1 MVNSRGSWMKGVCK
15 FSVFF
20 FLQLFSKSKVFS
32 KESFK
37 NLILSNF
44 PGWINWTSQ
53 TETQED
59 GCIHVSYDSDTRSP
73 LPGSIYGTHFYS
85 RTCSPWGSGW
95 TSPPVA
101 VRVGR
106 KSRWASLSLR
116 LCPLGD
122 PGPEKAETWS
132 RDGPSTYPSQYA
144 QTCLGPWARP
154 CGEMRPFFFHWCWP
168 RRHGFGSM
176 YVLLS
181 EPCYYLTGEM
191 GSASSK
197 SYYLLGWP

>member
-1 MVNSRGSWMKGVCK
+1 MVNIRRSWMKGVRE
-15 FSVFF
+15 FSVFY

-44 PGWINWTSQ
+44 PEWINWTSQ

-59 GCIHVSYDSDTRSP
+59 GCTYVSYDSDTRSP
-73 LPGSIYGTHFYS
+73 LPGSIYGTHFYG
-85 RTCSPWGSGW
+85 RTCYPWGSGW

-101 VRVGR
+101 VWVGR

-132 RDGPSTYPSQYA
+132 GDGLSTYPSQDA
-144 QTCLGPWARP
+144 QTCLGPWLDPVGRWGHFLPLALATYAWVWS
-154 CGEMRPFFFHWCWP
+154 C
-168 RRHGFGSM
+168 
-176 YVLLS
+176 YLS
-181 EPCYYLTGEM
+181 PVTTSLGRWAQPL
-191 GSASSK
+191 ASLIT
-197 SYYLLGWP
+197 Y